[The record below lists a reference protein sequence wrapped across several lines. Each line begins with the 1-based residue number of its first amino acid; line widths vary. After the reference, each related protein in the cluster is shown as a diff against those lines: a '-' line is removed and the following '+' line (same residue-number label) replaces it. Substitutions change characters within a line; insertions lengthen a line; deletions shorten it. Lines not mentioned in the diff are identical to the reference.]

1 MIKKVYDVLGYLIVI
16 RVIALISKTFV
27 EPILERKGYT
37 EKEMER
43 FVLAF
48 ELIEIAMLLAV
59 LKK

>member
-16 RVIALISKTFV
+16 RVIALVSKIVV
-27 EPILERKGYT
+27 EPKLESMGYT
-37 EKEMER
+37 EKEIER

-48 ELIEIAMLLAV
+48 EVIEIAMLLGV